1 MYDRY
6 VTTLQGARE
15 RSQVRGGDEVDTEP
29 AKIGSQI
36 MACLPFPQLGLGSR
50 KCHMICIS
58 AGYFRPDVIM
68 LSGKVDCWAFF
79 KCLGRLIER

>member
-1 MYDRY
+1 
-6 VTTLQGARE
+6 
-15 RSQVRGGDEVDTEP
+15 
-29 AKIGSQI
+29 
-36 MACLPFPQLGLGSR
+36 
-50 KCHMICIS
+50 MICIS